1 MLMSNVC
8 QATAFELSRL
18 REMTRSRDDLLW
30 VSSIASSWH
39 QGSLCIN
46 WDETEMSFTQ
56 TVAQLWRATALKLL
70 LICMMLW
77 DVWAF
82 RVCHQRSWYLTMW
95 WEDKKQRT
103 TDTVTTRAP
112 SNSEVCE
119 SMLLRHGGM
128 DYGGNVN
135 EDFNYNDWF
144 NWLSHFLNILKKQA
158 FYTVHTISEDTVSDS

>member
-8 QATAFELSRL
+8 QAAFELSQL
-18 REMTRSRDDLLW
+18 RKMTRSRDDLLW

-82 RVCHQRSWYLTMW
+82 RVCYQRSWYLTMW
-95 WEDKKQRT
+95 WEGKKQSYWHGDHSGT
-103 TDTVTTRAP
+103 FQLW
-112 SNSEVCE
+112 SLCE

-144 NWLSHFLNILKKQA
+144 NWLSHFLNILKKTSFLYCAYNFRGHCQW
-158 FYTVHTISEDTVSDS
+158 